1 MSNVT
6 RKGMAMTNKRD
17 ADILSA
23 IERVRKAVAHLDDP
37 ADRAAVLFE
46 VALNNFAQALLDA
59 GKDIT
64 DQALLAMA
72 NRAVAGWILAQER
85 RTN

>member
-1 MSNVT
+1 
-6 RKGMAMTNKRD
+6 MADK
-17 ADILSA
+17 
-23 IERVRKAVAHLDDP
+23 KWYDDLP
-37 ADRAAVLFE
+37 VPIDWPPAVLFE

-72 NRAVAGWILAQER
+72 NRAVAGWISTQER